1 MLYGVHV
8 HVGGMLSTGVV
19 CSTLCTTSVY
29 VKYFFKSAK
38 LTSATSSSSHE
49 FHKNCVDPW
58 LKIKQTCPLCKDN
71 ITKEEG
77 NSTTSRSSSNL
88 SQEMHLLSMSAEVAV
103 TIEDENVTPA
113 TQMAWTCRHFRCV
126 ILFFILCNACS
137 QHYFFF
143 VECTIM
149 CVCFCSPVACIVYV
163 YS

>member
-1 MLYGVHV
+1 MLVACFPQVLFVAPCVPPLY
-8 HVGGMLSTGVV
+8 MSNT
-19 CSTLCTTSVY
+19 
-29 VKYFFKSAK
+29 FFKSAQ

-71 ITKEEG
+71 IAKEAREER

-113 TQMAWTCRHFRCV
+113 TQMA
-126 ILFFILCNACS
+126 
-137 QHYFFF
+137 
-143 VECTIM
+143 
-149 CVCFCSPVACIVYV
+149 
-163 YS
+163 